1 MTPGRILLMIAAV
14 LASLLFYVVGQ
25 STGGLDVGV
34 TWEFAYI
41 ASLTLGLG
49 IVLVFNMRPGWS
61 GGWQATYFIVIG
73 AGAMIAS
80 IAGIDALS

>member
-1 MTPGRILLMIAAV
+1 MVAGPRCRAVRRAARALSAIIPLM
-14 LASLLFYVVGQ
+14 S
-25 STGGLDVGV
+25 
-34 TWEFAYI
+34 WEFAYI

-49 IVLVFNMRPGWS
+49 IVLVFNVRPGWG

>member
-1 MTPGRILLMIAAV
+1 M
-14 LASLLFYVVGQ
+14 
-25 STGGLDVGV
+25 

-49 IVLVFNMRPGWS
+49 IVLVFTMRPGWS

-73 AGAMIAS
+73 AGAIIAS
-80 IAGIDALS
+80 IVGIDALS